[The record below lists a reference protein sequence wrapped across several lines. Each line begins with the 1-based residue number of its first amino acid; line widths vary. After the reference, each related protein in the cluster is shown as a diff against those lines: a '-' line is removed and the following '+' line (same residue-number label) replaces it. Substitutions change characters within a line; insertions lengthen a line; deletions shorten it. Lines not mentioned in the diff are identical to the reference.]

1 MQLINELEHDFSV
14 LTNYITSQNSRGLT
28 DINKE
33 MEEYLLPILNI
44 VYKANLINLNKFKY
58 NYPAIDLGDIKSKRC
73 VQITSTSGK
82 TKFDKTIEKFI
93 SHNINSTYNHISFVI
108 INTGQIKKQKHPT
121 LSTDYINLTDLLK
134 EISNLDI
141 EEIKKILNHSRKN
154 IFRHDNANDK
164 THELLIEIC
173 DKIIED
179 NIFKTWSHWTS
190 YIQGCF
196 IPKLHENTANSIDY
210 LSKTIQLTRF
220 PNTSVAIKL
229 KKEIENVS
237 DALVKLKIKILCNS
251 RKLADNSFQIIKH
264 HSEYYFNEN
273 YDQDYQKYLTL
284 LSEIYSLLNDVS
296 ESLNSFSDYI
306 IENIDQK
313 YIKLLP
319 NFNLNT
325 HE

>member
-1 MQLINELEHDFSV
+1 MLYIK
-14 LTNYITSQNSRGLT
+14 LTSS
-28 DINKE
+28 
-33 MEEYLLPILNI
+33 
-44 VYKANLINLNKFKY
+44 NLNKFKY

-108 INTGQIKKQKHPT
+108 INTGGIKKQKHPT

-154 IFRHDNANDK
+154 IFRHENTNDK

-173 DKIIED
+173 DKIIEN

-190 YIQGCF
+190 YIQGCY
-196 IPKLHENTANSIDY
+196 IPKLHENTVNSIDY

-220 PNTSVAIKL
+220 PNTSVSIKL

-251 RKLADNSFQIIKH
+251 QKLADNSFQIIKY

-273 YDQDYQKYLTL
+273 YGQDYQKYLTL

-319 NFNLNT
+319 NFNLNI